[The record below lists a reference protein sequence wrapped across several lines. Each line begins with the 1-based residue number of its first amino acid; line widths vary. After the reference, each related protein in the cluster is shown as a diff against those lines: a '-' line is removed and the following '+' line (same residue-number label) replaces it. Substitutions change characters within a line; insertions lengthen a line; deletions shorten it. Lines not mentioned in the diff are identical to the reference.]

1 MMMKRKKHFVLR
13 IIALAFSVALASGTT
28 SAIHAEDAETGTF
41 ILHLYDI
48 INDQAVEGIGFEI
61 AATGKEDT
69 AAVTIN
75 EKIGLTGKTDASGD
89 LAVKNLPIG
98 TYYFKIQDDTVPTG
112 YAADGMWDESK
123 NGGVLLK
130 VEKKSDT
137 GKTEAY
143 LQRVSSGARSY
154 CNNGTDKTYLHLSR
168 KETVIKLTCK
178 DVKGN
183 PVVGRTFDIVLDEN
197 PKIGI
202 FPRENL
208 KYDKDK
214 YDGKWYFTVTTGED
228 GIAADTLP
236 FAHYSIYEEAPA
248 TAAASYVPVTADIS
262 EATMKQDAI
271 DGKTVNVETL
281 VSSLAEGTVTFQ
293 TTDTKTGSPIKGA
306 SFTLSGKAANGV
318 VLDDN
323 SGQRVNASAS
333 LTGTTDDSGN
343 LKIAS
348 LGLGTY
354 TLVETIPEGYRIG
367 SAETQLTYTVTVT
380 EDEAQ
385 KGIARVTVTD
395 ASGAVSKNINR
406 SVYKITHTADPVID
420 DYKVVNTGVRFQTS
434 M

>member
-1 MMMKRKKHFVLR
+1 MMMKRKNRFVLR
-13 IIALAFSVALASGTT
+13 IIALAFSVALASGTA

-41 ILHLYDI
+41 ILHLYDLT
-48 INDQAVEGIGFEI
+48 NDQAITGIGFDV

-75 EKIGLTGKTDASGD
+75 GKAALTGKTDASGD
-89 LAVKNLPIG
+89 LAVKNLPLG
-98 TYYFKIQDDTVPTG
+98 TYSFKIQEDTIPSG
-112 YAADGMWDESK
+112 YTADGVWAESK
-123 NGGVLLK
+123 NNGILLK
-130 VEKKSDT
+130 VEKDSDT
-137 GKTEAY
+137 GKIDAY
-143 LQRVSSGARSY
+143 LQRISTGAR
-154 CNNGTDKTYLHLSR
+154 TYSKNSKGITELDLSR

-178 DVKGN
+178 DIKGN

-197 PKIGI
+197 PKIAYR
-202 FPRENL
+202 PRENL
-208 KYDKDK
+208 VYGTKK
-214 YDGKWYFTVTTGED
+214 YDGEYYYTVTTGED
-228 GIAADTLP
+228 GTASDTLP
-236 FAHYSIYEEAPA
+236 FAHYSVYEEAPA

-293 TTDTKTGSPIKGA
+293 TTDIKTGSPIKGA
-306 SFTLSGKAANGV
+306 AFTLSGKAANGA

-323 SGQRVNASAS
+323 SGQRVNGAAS

-343 LKIAS
+343 LRIAS

-354 TLVETIPEGYRIG
+354 TLVETIPEGYQIG
-367 SAETQLTYTVTVT
+367 SAETELTYTVTVT

-385 KGIARVTVTD
+385 KGIAKVTVTD
-395 ASGAVSKNINR
+395 ASDTVSENINR